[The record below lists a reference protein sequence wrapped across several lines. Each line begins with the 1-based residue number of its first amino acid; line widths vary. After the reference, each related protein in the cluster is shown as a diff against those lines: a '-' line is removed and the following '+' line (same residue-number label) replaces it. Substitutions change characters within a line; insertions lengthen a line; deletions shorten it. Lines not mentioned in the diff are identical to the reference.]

1 MVVAE
6 NAIHYDYHLMLGQF
20 PRLVPRAAPDF
31 LQTLAVKHI
40 RNKMQKVARM
50 QGSGLHSR

>member
-31 LQTLAVKHI
+31 LQTLVVKHI